1 MPSLK
6 RYARRI
12 LIRED
17 KNEGER
23 LIYTSDFRI
32 RFYSQMHQGIR
43 SNLEKMVINQINSNG
58 LSRLRQNPV
67 VIAPCWMKYLLTQLI
82 VKSQLKIGRVNAA

>member
-1 MPSLK
+1 MKVKGLFTRP
-6 RYARRI
+6 I
-12 LIRED
+12 LE
-17 KNEGER
+17 
-23 LIYTSDFRI
+23 SDFTARCI
-32 RFYSQMHQGIR
+32 NGLGQIWRKLY
-43 SNLEKMVINQINSNG
+43 LMVIIQINSNG